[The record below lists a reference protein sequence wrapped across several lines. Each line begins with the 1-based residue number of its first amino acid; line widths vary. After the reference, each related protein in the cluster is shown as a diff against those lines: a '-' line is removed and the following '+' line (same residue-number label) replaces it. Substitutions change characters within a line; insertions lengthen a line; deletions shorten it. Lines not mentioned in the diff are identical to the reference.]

1 MPDIRPSAQ
10 GIDYNMALGDV
21 GEFIKE
27 KRERGWSHLDIL
39 EAISAL
45 GRAGKEQ
52 INIMLED
59 LALRMEIRQAAEQHL
74 RPDDDDGTLNL
85 ED

>member
-10 GIDYNMALGDV
+10 GIDYNMALGDIE
-21 GEFIKE
+21 EFIKE

-59 LALRMEIRQAAEQHL
+59 MADM
-74 RPDDDDGTLNL
+74 L
-85 ED
+85 EDIGPVPHEHVDAFYKED